1 MKKLL
6 LILFITTSILHA
18 QKQPKVGLV
27 LSGGGAKGFA
37 HIGVIKELEKAGVQV
52 DYVAGTSMGAIV
64 GAMYAAGYS
73 ADQINY
79 LVDNTDFSGILQD
92 IIPRRDKPYFQKAYQ
107 EKHAI
112 SLPINLKEGSVGLP
126 LGLSRGQNALNL
138 LTQVFAPVQ
147 EVEDFKLLPIPFF
160 CIATDIETGDEV
172 VLEKG
177 SLPLAVRASA
187 SFPTLLNPVEI
198 DDKILVDGGVVDNFP
213 VDKMKE
219 KGVDIIIG
227 VNVQGQLYNRN
238 ELSSV
243 SSILSQ
249 IISFKIY
256 EKVDE
261 QVKLV
266 NIYIRPKVADYGVTS
281 FEDKDE
287 ILAEGVKAA
296 VKYREVFNEI
306 SSLQTDKKPVKR
318 VEVKQGNFV
327 VDRINIKGNKNFNRN
342 YILGKMQLAEG
353 DSVSYKSI
361 SRKINTLVAT
371 NNFERIDYSFKPSF
385 QGKKLELSLKEDI
398 KAYLRLGI
406 HYDQLYKTGV
416 LLNYNHKKLLF
427 QNDELSADFVVGD
440 KVRYDIQYFIDNG
453 YLLSY
458 GISSRYNSFSSN
470 VLFNANNID
479 KLNIDYNDFTNRL
492 FIQTTI
498 DKKFAFSLGL
508 EHKNVE
514 ITSET
519 ILDND
524 ERSYFEDSNYIN
536 SYASLVLDTYD
547 KAMFPKKGFY
557 ANFGFRWFMWSDR
570 NTSLNRFANNS
581 QVPFSQYSQL
591 SGSIGFASTIW
602 DKLTF
607 QNTNNFGFSLG
618 KENSGIFDYR
628 LGGYNQNYINNFVPF
643 YGYEIGELT
652 NQSFIRTSL
661 DIRYN
666 IFNKHYVSL
675 IGNLARVENDIFS
688 NTNFFENIKSGY
700 ALGYGIET
708 FIGPV
713 ELKYSWS
720 PDHSRGFFLFNLGFW
735 F

>member
-306 SSLQTDKKPVKR
+306 SSLQT
-318 VEVKQGNFV
+318 E
-327 VDRINIKGNKNFNRN
+327 KN
-342 YILGKMQLAEG
+342 L
-353 DSVSYKSI
+353 
-361 SRKINTLVAT
+361 
-371 NNFERIDYSFKPSF
+371 
-385 QGKKLELSLKEDI
+385 LKE
-398 KAYLRLGI
+398 
-406 HYDQLYKTGV
+406 
-416 LLNYNHKKLLF
+416 
-427 QNDELSADFVVGD
+427 
-440 KVRYDIQYFIDNG
+440 
-453 YLLSY
+453 
-458 GISSRYNSFSSN
+458 
-470 VLFNANNID
+470 
-479 KLNIDYNDFTNRL
+479 
-492 FIQTTI
+492 
-498 DKKFAFSLGL
+498 
-508 EHKNVE
+508 
-514 ITSET
+514 
-519 ILDND
+519 
-524 ERSYFEDSNYIN
+524 
-536 SYASLVLDTYD
+536 
-547 KAMFPKKGFY
+547 
-557 ANFGFRWFMWSDR
+557 
-570 NTSLNRFANNS
+570 
-581 QVPFSQYSQL
+581 
-591 SGSIGFASTIW
+591 
-602 DKLTF
+602 
-607 QNTNNFGFSLG
+607 
-618 KENSGIFDYR
+618 
-628 LGGYNQNYINNFVPF
+628 
-643 YGYEIGELT
+643 
-652 NQSFIRTSL
+652 
-661 DIRYN
+661 
-666 IFNKHYVSL
+666 
-675 IGNLARVENDIFS
+675 
-688 NTNFFENIKSGY
+688 
-700 ALGYGIET
+700 
-708 FIGPV
+708 
-713 ELKYSWS
+713 
-720 PDHSRGFFLFNLGFW
+720 
-735 F
+735 